1 MDGDSEDDNYMPLSE
16 DEVSLGDKEFIMPE
30 DPVEQ
35 ERFKCRLIATAKS
48 LKKKEQ

>member
-16 DEVSLGDKEFIMPE
+16 DEVRLGNKEFIVLE

-35 ERFKCRLIATAKS
+35 QRSKLG
-48 LKKKEQ
+48 L